1 MSEINHHKDHR
12 KRLKNRFLSE
22 GLDNFEVHNVLEF
35 LLFFGIPQ
43 KDTNE
48 LAHELLD
55 KFGSLSGVLEA
66 PRSELLKFKDIG
78 ENTATLIQLIPPLSR
93 IYLEDKIK
101 ERVAFDSTSAVGN
114 YLLAKYRFRKDEMF
128 SMLCLDQNCRL
139 IKWVPISSGTINV
152 TAVNTRKVVEAVMN
166 TSANAVVLAHNHPAG
181 LAVPSADDINSTIA
195 IRKLIEP
202 LGVTLLDHIIIA
214 NEDYVSLLESDQ
226 YKFVFK

>member
-1 MSEINHHKDHR
+1 MSEINHHKEHR

-22 GLDNFEVHNVLEF
+22 GLDNFEVHNVLEL

-43 KDTNE
+43 KDTND
-48 LAHELLD
+48 LAHELLN
-55 KFGSLSGVLEA
+55 KFGSLSGVFEA
-66 PRSELLKFKDIG
+66 PYSELIKVKGIG
-78 ENTATLIQLIPPLSR
+78 DNAATLIQLISPLSR
-93 IYLEDKIK
+93 IYLEDKLSEKIS
-101 ERVAFDSTSAVGN
+101 FDSTRAVGKF
-114 YLLAKYRFRKDEMF
+114 LLAKYRFRKDEMF

>member
-1 MSEINHHKDHR
+1 MSEINHHKEHR

-22 GLDNFEVHNVLEF
+22 GLDNFEMHNILEL

-43 KDTNE
+43 KDTND
-48 LAHELLD
+48 LAHELLN
-55 KFGSLSGVLEA
+55 KFGSLSGVFEA
-66 PRSELLKFKDIG
+66 PYSELIKVKGIG
-78 ENTATLIQLIPPLSR
+78 DNAATLIQLISPLSR

-101 ERVAFDSTSAVGN
+101 ERVTFDSTSAVGN

-139 IKWVPISSGTINV
+139 IKWEPISSGTINV

>member
-1 MSEINHHKDHR
+1 MSEINHHKEHR

-22 GLDNFEVHNVLEF
+22 GLDNFEMHNILEL

-43 KDTNE
+43 KDTND
-48 LAHELLD
+48 LAHELLN
-55 KFGSLSGVLEA
+55 KFGSLSGVFEA
-66 PRSELLKFKDIG
+66 PYSELIKVKGIG
-78 ENTATLIQLIPPLSR
+78 DNAATLIQLISPLSR
-93 IYLEDKIK
+93 IYLEDKLSEKIS
-101 ERVAFDSTSAVGN
+101 FDSTRAVGKF
-114 YLLAKYRFRKDEMF
+114 LLAKYRFRKDEMF